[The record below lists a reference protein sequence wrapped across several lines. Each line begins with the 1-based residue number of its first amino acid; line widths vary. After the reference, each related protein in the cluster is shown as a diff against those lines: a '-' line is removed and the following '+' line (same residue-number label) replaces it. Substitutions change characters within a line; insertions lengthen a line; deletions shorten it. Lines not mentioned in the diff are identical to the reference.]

1 MFSMFFKTSLRN
13 VLLLAVWATATAH
26 ADMLYASLS
35 DGSLNAVAMFTP
47 NLTFVNQVT
56 VAGQGGGVAAGAAGQ
71 FYVASGNTIY
81 KYADDGTELGS
92 VTGSGTTVTHDISY
106 GNSMLYAGFTDGSL
120 NGVAEFSASLG
131 FISQPSTLVTNGIA
145 AGLPGQFYL
154 GSGNTIN
161 LYSDAGTVLNT
172 VTGSATTVDEDV
184 SFSGTNVFVAFQDG
198 TLFGVA
204 IFTPTLGF
212 VNQLTTLGPAE
223 GLAAGDN
230 NDFYIAVGNTIY
242 HYSNA
247 GAILGSIAGSPT
259 TVVSDLSFF
268 QSVPEPA
275 QWITLSFGLLLLRGL
290 KRRSAATR

>member
-1 MFSMFFKTSLRN
+1 MSFKLTLVN
-13 VLLLAVWATATAH
+13 ACLLATLATATAR
-26 ADMLYASLS
+26 ADMLYASFS

-47 NLTFVNQVT
+47 SLAFVNQVT

-71 FYVASGNTIY
+71 FYVSSGNTIY
-81 KYADDGTELGS
+81 QYANDGTELGS
-92 VTGSGTTVTHDISY
+92 VSGTGTTVTHDISY
-106 GNSMLYAGFTDGSL
+106 GNSMLYAGFTDQAV

-131 FISQPSTLVTNGIA
+131 FISQPSTLPTNGIA
-145 AGLPGQFYL
+145 AGPAGEFYL

-161 LYSDAGTVLNT
+161 LYNDAGTLLNT

-204 IFTPTLGF
+204 IFSPTLGF

-230 NDFYIAVGNTIY
+230 SDFFIAVGNTIY

-247 GAILGSIAGSPT
+247 GVILGSIAGSPT

-268 QSVPEPA
+268 QSAVPEPA
-275 QWITLSFGLLLLRGL
+275 QWITLSFGLLLLWGL
-290 KRRSAATR
+290 KRRLVRSA